1 MFLSTLQEKRYLT
14 SFGPCAARTLT
25 KCYYWLAPV
34 GASYS
39 VAYVV
44 TSAVLA
50 FLTKADFRNGILF
63 GAWLEAARNV
73 IRS

>member
-1 MFLSTLQEKRYLT
+1 MWEQS
-14 SFGPCAARTLT
+14 S
-25 KCYYWLAPV
+25 YWLAPV

-44 TSAVLA
+44 TSAVVA
-50 FLTKADFRNGILF
+50 FFTKAAFRNEILF
-63 GAWLEAARNV
+63 EAWFEAARNV

>member
-1 MFLSTLQEKRYLT
+1 MHKIV
-14 SFGPCAARTLT
+14 G
-25 KCYYWLAPV
+25 YWLAPV

-50 FLTKADFRNGILF
+50 FLTKAESRN
-63 GAWLEAARNV
+63 
-73 IRS
+73 